1 MGNSFEIKIG
11 MTTQQVMANINKM
24 NTTPKTKQAIIDF
37 CNNDQDKI
45 ITNEIELTMLDSW
58 SKGSEKINMPIKGK
72 GNKPVHTETFSDG
85 TVISYWESLSN
96 KSIIGSQN
104 DNYDRLVLDGR
115 SANWSNNSSSDELID
130 LDGDGYADSRKY
142 KPDSF
147 KINSFKEDTNLDG
160 KWDDT
165 QKKSRKGNFTVN
177 PNITFN

>member
-1 MGNSFEIKIG
+1 MI
-11 MTTQQVMANINKM
+11 
-24 NTTPKTKQAIIDF
+24 
-37 CNNDQDKI
+37 
-45 ITNEIELTMLDSW
+45 LLLL
-58 SKGSEKINMPIKGK
+58 
-72 GNKPVHTETFSDG
+72 
-85 TVISYWESLSN
+85 YWESLSN